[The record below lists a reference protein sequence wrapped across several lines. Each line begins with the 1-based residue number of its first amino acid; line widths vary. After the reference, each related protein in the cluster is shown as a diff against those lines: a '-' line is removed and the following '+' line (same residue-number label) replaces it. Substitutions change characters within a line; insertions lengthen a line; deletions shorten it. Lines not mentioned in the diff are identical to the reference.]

1 MQAILLLPFRTLP
14 YTVSKSSDSMLYFG
28 RFHSCFLPVK
38 WHRAHS
44 ELKSDLYHFIKSLLP
59 SMLEWLSF
67 HVAAKHIL
75 VDIHR
80 CTSSPTET
88 PASLLWYSSDGYWM
102 VTVGKPGRLGMEE
115 PAGGAS
121 HLSRTSLQGHLG
133 SRASE
138 FMCSGKTLISL
149 WETLS
154 SLLWITRSHDSSY
167 WHLTWRCDHAIYVQ
181 PVPG

>member
-1 MQAILLLPFRTLP
+1 MA
-14 YTVSKSSDSMLYFG
+14 V
-28 RFHSCFLPVK
+28 
-38 WHRAHS
+38 
-44 ELKSDLYHFIKSLLP
+44 
-59 SMLEWLSF
+59 F

-88 PASLLWYSSDGYWM
+88 SASFLWHSSDGYWM
-102 VTVGKPGRLGMEE
+102 LTVGKPGRLGKEE
-115 PAGGAS
+115 PVGGTS

-138 FMCSGKTLISL
+138 FMFSGRTLISL
-149 WETLS
+149 WETLN

-167 WHLTWRCDHAIYVQ
+167 WHLTWRCDQGKNRWGGTMEGIRMLQLFLHERFPSPELHVCTQWVSERAFYFRETMYHY
-181 PVPG
+181 P